1 MQAHR
6 FLLRAGIGAG
16 LALALGAQ
24 AQMAR
29 VAPGTPSAAKTV
41 NTQQAAAF
49 GLPRAAGLS
58 SPNPNSLTAGST
70 AVNVGSS
77 VTTAASPTTTTG
89 GTAAGGINTGTTG
102 GTTTG
107 VGTTTGTT
115 TVGSTTDTAAGS
127 GATTGTGIVAGGA
140 VGAGAFSAT
149 TVMGAGTNLPAPR
162 QGASMGPGPY
172 TGVEVAGSFLSADAN
187 GDRELSRAEATRLSI
202 MPFAFEEMD
211 ANHDGVVTRSEYE
224 TSFGR

>member
-1 MQAHR
+1 MQAHH
-6 FLLRAGIGAG
+6 FLLRATVCAS

-24 AQMAR
+24 AQVR
-29 VAPGTPSAAKTV
+29 RIAPGTPSPAKTV
-41 NTQQAAAF
+41 NAQQAASF
-49 GLPRAAGLS
+49 GLPRPAGLS

-70 AVNVGSS
+70 AVNLGGS
-77 VTTAASPTTTTG
+77 VTTAPSPAAGGATPGG
-89 GTAAGGINTGTTG
+89 GTAVGGGSGNGTGTDPGTG
-102 GTTTG
+102 NG
-107 VGTTTGTT
+107 
-115 TVGSTTDTAAGS
+115 TVGSTDGSAGNGTGGAVVGS
-127 GATTGTGIVAGGA
+127 GAVTPGGFGATA
-140 VGAGAFSAT
+140 VMGA
-149 TVMGAGTNLPAPR
+149 GAGTNLPAMR

-172 TGVEVAGSFLSADAN
+172 TNVEVAGSFLSADAN